1 MLGSGIHFKKK
12 KKVAVDSEAMAS
24 LRATMKV
31 DTEWCTCPHVRKPRW
46 IRRQADK
53 SRIVTFHS
61 GIDEFHKEGSDK
73 ESWGLR
79 EGAVI

>member
-1 MLGSGIHFKKK
+1 
-12 KKVAVDSEAMAS
+12 
-24 LRATMKV
+24 MKV